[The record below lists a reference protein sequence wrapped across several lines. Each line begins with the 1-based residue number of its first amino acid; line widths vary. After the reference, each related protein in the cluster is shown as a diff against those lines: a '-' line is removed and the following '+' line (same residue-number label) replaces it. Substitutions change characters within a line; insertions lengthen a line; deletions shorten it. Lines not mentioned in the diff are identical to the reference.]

1 MANTNTGIMDW
12 GDVIENDGQEFRVL
26 PEGEYDFTVSGFDR
40 GRFPG
45 SAKIPPC
52 NKAVLTI
59 NADGV
64 DVKADLILFKTLE
77 WKLAAFFRCIGQ
89 KKHGEKLVMNWDKV
103 VGSKGRARI
112 GIRKY
117 EKNGQ
122 TYEINDVT
130 EWLDPL
136 PFTEVSDKGPWGD
149 V

>member
-12 GDVIENDGQEFRVL
+12 GDVIENDGQEFRIL

>member
-52 NKAVLTI
+52 NKAVLTLSV
-59 NADGV
+59 DGV
-64 DVKADLILFKTLE
+64 DVKADLILFKALE